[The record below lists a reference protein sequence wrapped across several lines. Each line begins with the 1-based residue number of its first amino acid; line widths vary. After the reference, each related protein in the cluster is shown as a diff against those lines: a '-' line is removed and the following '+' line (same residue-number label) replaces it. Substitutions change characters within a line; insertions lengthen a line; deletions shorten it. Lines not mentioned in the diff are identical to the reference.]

1 MMDLGKWEVE
11 VDAIL
16 PPMSGWRW
24 FGRWKV
30 GGHGKWD
37 DGKDQGVILASR
49 GTGAD
54 IGNRVGWEL
63 DMRMSRH
70 RHWSGVHCRR
80 DRVCPNASRQ
90 TVP

>member
-1 MMDLGKWEVE
+1 MDLGKWEVE

-16 PPMSGWRW
+16 PPISGWRW
-24 FGRWKV
+24 FWRWKV

-37 DGKDQGVILASR
+37 DRKDRGVVLASR

-54 IGNRVGWEL
+54 IGDQVGREL
-63 DMRMSRH
+63 DMRMSHH
-70 RHWSGVHCRR
+70 RHWSGVHCKG
-80 DRVCPNASRQ
+80 DMVCPNASRQ

>member
-1 MMDLGKWEVE
+1 MDLGKWEVE

-24 FGRWKV
+24 FWRWKV

-37 DGKDQGVILASR
+37 NQKDRGVVLASR

-54 IGNRVGWEL
+54 IGDRVRREL
-63 DMRMSRH
+63 DVRMSRH
-70 RHWSGVHCRR
+70 RHWIGVHCRG
-80 DRVCPNASRQ
+80 DMVCPNASRQ